1 MEEVLCRVLHHY
13 PSISLLNFTTGFKY
27 GGLTFF
33 QIETLFENAVKL
45 KAQEYKIVGAFHGVS
60 FDDKKAI
67 PSDQLPEGVS
77 DARKFV
83 FGDPNSYKNLGQ
95 EEREKLT
102 QEMMGN
108 HKQWSSGGGIGGSKN
123 G

>member
-1 MEEVLCRVLHHY
+1 MEEVLCSVLHYY
-13 PSISLLNFTTGFKY
+13 PSITLTNFMVGFKE
-27 GGLTFF
+27 GGLTYF
-33 QIETLFENAVKL
+33 QIETLFENAMRIKN
-45 KAQEYKIVGAFHGVS
+45 QEYKIIGAFHGIS
-60 FDDKKAI
+60 FDDEKAV
-67 PSDQLPEGVS
+67 SSAELPEGVS
-77 DARKFV
+77 DPRKFV
-83 FGDPNSYKNLGQ
+83 FGDPNSYEKLGQ